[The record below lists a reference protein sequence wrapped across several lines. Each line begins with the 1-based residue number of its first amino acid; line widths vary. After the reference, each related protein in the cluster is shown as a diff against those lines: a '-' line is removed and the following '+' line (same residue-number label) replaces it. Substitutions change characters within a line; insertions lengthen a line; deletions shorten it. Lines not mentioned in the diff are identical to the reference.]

1 MSVLEQQGR
10 EPGLRSEHSKG
21 KERFTA
27 KEQSGGPVG
36 GKLLT
41 GDSKGQGWGVLVKL
55 T

>member
-1 MSVLEQQGR
+1 MSALEQQGR
-10 EPGLRSEHSKG
+10 EAGLSSEHSKD

-41 GDSKGQGWGVLVKL
+41 GDNKGRGWGVLV
-55 T
+55 